1 MNCNWSVPAE
11 LAWHTAMTSFVG
23 IFLTLKKKIT
33 SAALFLCMA
42 QLGGGGGK
50 SDAYELSRKT
60 NRETK
65 TYFPLPLCGV
75 LPGMLA
81 LTPQK
86 LFELPSLATPTN
98 TQGLNAEDH

>member
-42 QLGGGGGK
+42 QLGGGGGNLMLMSCLGRPTGK
-50 SDAYELSRKT
+50 PRRT
-60 NRETK
+60 
-65 TYFPLPLCGV
+65 FPCPCVGS
-75 LPGMLA
+75 
-81 LTPQK
+81 
-86 LFELPSLATPTN
+86 SLAC
-98 TQGLNAEDH
+98 LH